1 MYITSMAMVQAL
13 MSEVDLMDNNNIHA
27 TVYVIDVI

>member
-1 MYITSMAMVQAL
+1 MYITIAMVTTL